1 MSEQILIVD
10 DEKEIADL
18 IEVYLK
24 NDGYT
29 VYKFYN
35 GLDALECIETQKMDL
50 AILDVMLPDIDGF
63 RICQKIREQYYYPI
77 IMLTA
82 KVEDTDKIMGLTIGA
97 DDYITKPFNPLEVVA
112 RVKTQLRRYVRYN
125 NAANTK
131 EKDTPIAEHDVRGL
145 IINKNTHKCTL
156 YGKEVTLTPIEFSIL
171 WYLCENR
178 GKVIPSEE
186 LFENV
191 WGEQYLDNNNT
202 VMAHIGRLREKLN
215 EPAKKPKFI
224 KTVWEWDIPLK
235 NKRNSQ
241 RDDYRLLKNKLLI
254 RTFGMLFF
262 AFAFL
267 AALYSL
273 FLRGHIANAFVGFL
287 DNFVYHDYDRA
298 LNVYSMYIRNYMSL
312 FFIVLS
318 LILFAIILRFYL
330 NEFSKYFKEINRGID
345 ALIEE
350 NIGDI
355 VLSSELTVTE
365 KKINHIKHTLEQRK
379 LATEL
384 AEQRKNDLVVYLA
397 HDLKTP
403 LTSVIGYLTLL
414 RDENQISEE
423 LREKYLSISLEKAE
437 YLEDLINEFFEIT
450 RFNLSNITLE
460 YSMVNL
466 TRMLEQ
472 LTYEFKPMFLEKN
485 LKCELE
491 IVPDTMIKCDVN
503 KMQRVFDNLLRNAVN
518 YSFADSTIRIV
529 STQNEGNLNIK
540 FTNFGNTIPQEKLE
554 RIFEQFYRLDTA
566 RSSRSGGAGLGL
578 AIAKE
583 IVELHGGSITAKS
596 ENDIIEFEV
605 TIPLL

>member
-1 MSEQILIVD
+1 M
-10 DEKEIADL
+10 
-18 IEVYLK
+18 
-24 NDGYT
+24 
-29 VYKFYN
+29 
-35 GLDALECIETQKMDL
+35 
-50 AILDVMLPDIDGF
+50 
-63 RICQKIREQYYYPI
+63 
-77 IMLTA
+77 
-82 KVEDTDKIMGLTIGA
+82 
-97 DDYITKPFNPLEVVA
+97 
-112 RVKTQLRRYVRYN
+112 
-125 NAANTK
+125 
-131 EKDTPIAEHDVRGL
+131 
-145 IINKNTHKCTL
+145 
-156 YGKEVTLTPIEFSIL
+156 
-171 WYLCENR
+171 
-178 GKVIPSEE
+178 
-186 LFENV
+186 
-191 WGEQYLDNNNT
+191 
-202 VMAHIGRLREKLN
+202 
-215 EPAKKPKFI
+215 
-224 KTVWEWDIPLK
+224 K

-254 RTFGMLFF
+254 RTLGILLF

-267 AALYSL
+267 ATLYSL
-273 FLRGHIANAFVGFL
+273 FLKGHIANTFVGFL

-298 LNVYSMYIRNYMSL
+298 LNVYSMYIRDYRSL
-312 FFIVLS
+312 LFIVLS

-350 NIGDI
+350 NTGDI

-437 YLEDLINEFFEIT
+437 HLEDLINEFFEIT

-460 YSMVNL
+460 YSRVNL

-540 FTNFGNTIPQEKLE
+540 FTNCGNTIPQEKLE

-583 IVELHGGSITAKS
+583 IVELHNGTITAKS
-596 ENDIIEFEV
+596 ENEQIEFTV
-605 TIPLL
+605 TLPLL